1 MSIESV
7 NAALHVGASVAPARR
22 VSAASVDAQEQQPLS
37 VETKGGDAPVERPA
51 ERADAERSFQK
62 LSEAARKFDISLKF
76 SRDEQTGSIVMEMV
90 DQRSGETVRQIPSE
104 LSLHLTA
111 VFGKAQGNVFDR
123 HA

>member
-7 NAALHVGASVAPARR
+7 NAALPPGASVAPARR
-22 VSAASVDAQEQQPLS
+22 VSAASVDAREQQPVS
-37 VETKGGDAPVERPA
+37 VEKKGDDAPVERQTAP
-51 ERADAERSFQK
+51 ADAERSFQR

-76 SRDEQTGSIVMEMV
+76 SRDEETGSIVMEMV
-90 DQRSGETVRQIPSE
+90 DQKSGETVRQIPSE

-111 VFGKAQGNVFDR
+111 VFGKAHGNVFDR